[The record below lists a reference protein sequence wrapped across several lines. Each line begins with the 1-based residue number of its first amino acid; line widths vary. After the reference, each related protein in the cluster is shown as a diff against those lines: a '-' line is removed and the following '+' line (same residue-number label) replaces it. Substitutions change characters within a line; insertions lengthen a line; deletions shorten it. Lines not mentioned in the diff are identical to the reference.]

1 MVQIEAGKPFIFTA
15 EVALKPEVTLGKYKG
30 VEVDAADLEVTEEEI
45 DADINRE
52 RENSARTIPVE
63 DRPVKDGDMTVID
76 FEGFVDGEAFEGGKS
91 TDYPLT
97 IGSGAFIPGFEEAL
111 IGAEIGKETDVNV
124 TFPEDYQAAE
134 LAGKAAVFKCTVKEI
149 KEKELPE
156 LDDEFAAEVSEFETL
171 AEYREDT
178 KKKIAERKAEAA
190 KNAKEEAVID
200 AIIEDAQMEI
210 PDAMLET
217 QQRQMVE
224 DFAQRLQMQ
233 GLSMEQYMQFT
244 GATPQMMLEQIRPQ
258 ALKRIQSRLVLEAVA
273 AAEKMEATEE
283 EFEAEVTKMAEGYK
297 MEADKVKEIL
307 GESGK
312 KQVMEDICVNK
323 AVEFVVENAKETEAK
338 KSKETEEAGDA
349 E

>member
-1 MVQIEAGKPFIFTA
+1 
-15 EVALKPEVTLGKYKG
+15 
-30 VEVDAADLEVTEEEI
+30 
-45 DADINRE
+45 
-52 RENSARTIPVE
+52 
-63 DRPVKDGDMTVID
+63 
-76 FEGFVDGEAFEGGKS
+76 
-91 TDYPLT
+91 
-97 IGSGAFIPGFEEAL
+97 
-111 IGAEIGKETDVNV
+111 
-124 TFPEDYQAAE
+124 
-134 LAGKAAVFKCTVKEI
+134 
-149 KEKELPE
+149 
-156 LDDEFAAEVSEFETL
+156 
-171 AEYREDT
+171 
-178 KKKIAERKAEAA
+178 
-190 KNAKEEAVID
+190 
-200 AIIEDAQMEI
+200 
-210 PDAMLET
+210 
-217 QQRQMVE
+217 
-224 DFAQRLQMQ
+224 MQ